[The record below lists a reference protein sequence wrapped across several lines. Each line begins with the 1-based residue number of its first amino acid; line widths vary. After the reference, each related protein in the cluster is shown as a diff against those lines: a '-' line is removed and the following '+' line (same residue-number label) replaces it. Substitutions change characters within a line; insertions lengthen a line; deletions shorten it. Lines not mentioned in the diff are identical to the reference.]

1 MLFAILSWIVFG
13 LVVGAIA
20 RLLVPGP
27 QSMGLL
33 ATMLLGIA
41 GSFLGGFAVYLIA
54 GGDAIQGA
62 GWIASIVGAV
72 VLVLIGQYSQRRRIA
87 R

>member
-1 MLFAILSWIVFG
+1 MLLEILSWIVFG

-27 QSMGLL
+27 QSLGLIG
-33 ATMLLGIA
+33 TMLLGIA
-41 GSFLGGFAVYLIA
+41 GSFLGGFAVYLIS

-62 GWIASIVGAV
+62 GWIASIIGAV
-72 VLVLIGQYSQRRRIA
+72 VLVMIGEYTQRRRVTH
-87 R
+87 